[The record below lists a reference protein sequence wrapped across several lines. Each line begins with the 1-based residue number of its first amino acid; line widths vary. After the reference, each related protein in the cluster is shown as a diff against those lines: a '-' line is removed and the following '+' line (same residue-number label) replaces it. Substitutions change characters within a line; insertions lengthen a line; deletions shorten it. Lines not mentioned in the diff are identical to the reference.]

1 MKMKYGLCLRILL
14 ASSPL
19 LGAMLPADA
28 RAAEG
33 YVPDAVQ
40 AFVLETVLADEAQA
54 FHEGHPTSLVPA
66 SVSRARRDADVM
78 ADLRAE
84 FDRFYRGQPKPRK
97 EVAHMAILVAQT
109 ALLLPDRSACSTD
122 RVRCHQAVMSVR
134 TREDEA
140 SLQATL
146 RAFQDAGLDLTTLS
160 GPVS

>member
-1 MKMKYGLCLRILL
+1 MKYCVCLRALL

-19 LGAMLPADA
+19 LAAVLPAGA
-28 RAAEG
+28 RAADG

-40 AFVLETVLADEAQA
+40 TFVLETVLADEVRA
-54 FHEGHPTSLVPA
+54 FHEGRETYLVPA
-66 SVSRARRDADVM
+66 GMARTRGDVEVL

-84 FDRFYRGQPKPRK
+84 FDRFYQGQPKPRM

-109 ALLLPDRSACSTD
+109 ALLLPDRKACSTD
-122 RVRCHQAVMSVR
+122 RARCNEAIMGVR
-134 TREDEA
+134 TRDDEA

-160 GPVS
+160 GPTS

>member
-19 LGAMLPADA
+19 LTAVLPAGA
-28 RAAEG
+28 RAADG
-33 YVPDAVQ
+33 HVPDAVQ
-40 AFVLETVLADEAQA
+40 ALVLETVLAEEAQA
-54 FHEGHPTSLVPA
+54 FHEGHPTYLVPA
-66 SVSRARRDADVM
+66 SVSRTRSDADVV

-109 ALLLPDRSACSTD
+109 ALLPDRSACSTD
-122 RVRCHQAVMSVR
+122 RVRCHQAVMGVR
-134 TREDEA
+134 TRDDEA

-160 GPVS
+160 GPAS

>member
-28 RAAEG
+28 RAADG

-54 FHEGHPTSLVPA
+54 FHEGHPTSLFPA
-66 SVSRARRDADVM
+66 SVSRARSDADVM

-97 EVAHMAILVAQT
+97 EGAHMAILVAQT

-122 RVRCHQAVMSVR
+122 RVRCHQAVMGVR